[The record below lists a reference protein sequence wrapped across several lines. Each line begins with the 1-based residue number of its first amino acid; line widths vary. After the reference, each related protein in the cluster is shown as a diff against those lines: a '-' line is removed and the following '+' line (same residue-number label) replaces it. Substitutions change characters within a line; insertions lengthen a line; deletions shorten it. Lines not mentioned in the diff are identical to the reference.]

1 MPAIVDSL
9 CQSLS
14 ARSQT
19 YPRHREVLAIT
30 MNNLANPIYFD
41 YPIHPSRFPI
51 SSIRP
56 DGPQNTP
63 SMPPC
68 TPPKPVFPRYDPLHV
83 LSADSTPLPTTKQS
97 SLHPL
102 QVAPGVLANG
112 VITVMLPAV
121 REFLTATTIAPPA
134 APELPSDSRVLAL
147 AALAVFYRPMH
158 PAHWVFWNKE
168 QKRNTAAIVQSVL
181 GEFSRH
187 VSSYAVPCTI
197 ILALLPLM
205 SIDST
210 FHYTRCDS
218 PNHILTS
225 STSDATPT
233 PIISPIGWIATQD
246 NLWILGSLQHAYSSA
261 LSSQPWYAA
270 YVPSESETRMSL
282 RKRKPTMIQE
292 QVIEDDDDD
301 LLMPQPPP
309 RKRARTRRTATTTR
323 SPRKPEEFSP
333 PDNPETEDVPD
344 EVEAATELPEPET
357 VLMLTRAAK
366 RELIEIPVPAQDAE
380 KSVSPEP
387 RRSQRKKG
395 DSPASS
401 ATTLTRIHSRE
412 LSAESVEGAESA
424 GSSTVCE
431 EEPDKEKTKKGR
443 TEKVVKRLDNTG
455 EEDGDEEEA
464 EQEKPVPAKR
474 SRPSA
479 SRAKPR
485 SRAPPKRTN
494 STNTNSEEGGEHAD
508 ATPPPPVPKPKSRSR
523 PRTRRR

>member
-14 ARSQT
+14 TRSQT

-63 SMPPC
+63 SMPPR

-181 GEFSRH
+181 
-187 VSSYAVPCTI
+187 
-197 ILALLPLM
+197 
-205 SIDST
+205 
-210 FHYTRCDS
+210 
-218 PNHILTS
+218 
-225 STSDATPT
+225 DATPT

-301 LLMPQPPP
+301 LLMPQPP

-323 SPRKPEEFSP
+323 SPRKPEELSP

-431 EEPDKEKTKKGR
+431 EEPDKDKTKKGR

-494 STNTNSEEGGEHAD
+494 STITNSEEGGEHVD
-508 ATPPPPVPKPKSRSR
+508 ATPPPPVPKAKSRSR

>member
-1 MPAIVDSL
+1 
-9 CQSLS
+9 
-14 ARSQT
+14 
-19 YPRHREVLAIT
+19 
-30 MNNLANPIYFD
+30 MNNVPNPTYLHD

-63 SMPPC
+63 SVPPR

-83 LSADSTPLPTTKQS
+83 LSRESTPPPPTKQS
-97 SLHPL
+97 FPSITHPI

-112 VITVMLPAV
+112 VLTVMLPAV
-121 REFLTATTIAPPA
+121 REFLSAAVSAPPA
-134 APELPSDSRVLAL
+134 APDLPSDSRVLAL

-168 QKRNTAAIVQSVL
+168 QKKNTAAVVQNVL
-181 GEFSRH
+181 D
-187 VSSYAVPCTI
+187 T
-197 ILALLPLM
+197 
-205 SIDST
+205 
-210 FHYTRCDS
+210 
-218 PNHILTS
+218 
-225 STSDATPT
+225 TPT

-261 LSSQPWYAA
+261 LSCQPWYAA

-301 LLMPQPPP
+301 LLVPPPP
-309 RKRARTRRTATTTR
+309 RKRARTRRTATAAR
-323 SPRKPEEFSP
+323 SPRKPEESSP
-333 PDNPETEDVPD
+333 PDNAEAEDVPD
-344 EVEAATELPEPET
+344 EVEAGTELPEPEIE
-357 VLMLTRAAK
+357 LMLTRAAK
-366 RELIEIPVPAQDAE
+366 RELIETPVLAQDVE

-401 ATTLTRIHSRE
+401 ATTLTRTHSRE
-412 LSAESVEGAESA
+412 LSAESVEGTGSV

-431 EEPDKEKTKKGR
+431 EEPDKEKAKKGR
-443 TEKVVKRLDNTG
+443 ANKVVKRLDTAAKRLDDDG
-455 EEDGDEEEA
+455 EEGDEEEA
-464 EQEKPVPAKR
+464 EEEKPVPAKR
-474 SRPSA
+474 SRTSA

-485 SRAPPKRTN
+485 SRAAPKRTN
-494 STNTNSEEGGEHAD
+494 SANTNSEEGGEHAD
-508 ATPPPPVPKPKSRSR
+508 ATPAPPAPKPKSRSR

>member
-1 MPAIVDSL
+1 MTMTTPATDSF
-9 CQSLS
+9 CPQIQSLS
-14 ARSQT
+14 RPQT

-30 MNNLANPIYFD
+30 MNNVATNNVASPAYLHD
-41 YPIHPSRFPI
+41 YSIHPSRFPI

-63 SMPPC
+63 SVPPR
-68 TPPKPVFPRYDPLHV
+68 TPPKPVFPRYDPLRV
-83 LSADSTPLPTTKQS
+83 LSRQSTPPPPTKQS
-97 SLHPL
+97 FQQHPL

-121 REFLTATTIAPPA
+121 REFLSAAASAPPA

-168 QKRNTAAIVQSVL
+168 QKKNTAAIVQSVL
-181 GEFSRH
+181 D
-187 VSSYAVPCTI
+187 T
-197 ILALLPLM
+197 
-205 SIDST
+205 
-210 FHYTRCDS
+210 
-218 PNHILTS
+218 
-225 STSDATPT
+225 TPT

-292 QVIEDDDDD
+292 QLIEDDDDD
-301 LLMPQPPP
+301 LLVPPPP
-309 RKRARTRRTATTTR
+309 RKRARTRRTTAR
-323 SPRKPEEFSP
+323 SPRKPEEFSN
-333 PDNPETEDVPD
+333 PDNAETEDVPD
-344 EVEAATELPEPET
+344 EVEPGTELPEPEM

-366 RELIEIPVPAQDAE
+366 RELVEMPVLVQDAE

-412 LSAESVEGAESA
+412 LSTESVEGAESA

-443 TEKVVKRLDNTG
+443 ADKIVKRLDTAVKCLDNTG
-455 EEDGDEEEA
+455 EEGDEEEA
-464 EQEKPVPAKR
+464 EEEKSAPAKR
-474 SRPSA
+474 SRTST

-494 STNTNSEEGGEHAD
+494 SANTNSEEGGEHAD
-508 ATPPPPVPKPKSRSR
+508 ATPAPPVPKPKSRSR

>member
-1 MPAIVDSL
+1 MSMTTLSMPALDSF
-9 CQSLS
+9 CPQIQSLS
-14 ARSQT
+14 CPQF

-30 MNNLANPIYFD
+30 MNNVANPSYPHD

-63 SMPPC
+63 SVPPR

-83 LSADSTPLPTTKQS
+83 LSRESTPPPPTKQS
-97 SLHPL
+97 SLHPI

-121 REFLTATTIAPPA
+121 REFLSAAASAPPA

-168 QKRNTAAIVQSVL
+168 HKKNTAAIVQSVL
-181 GEFSRH
+181 D
-187 VSSYAVPCTI
+187 T
-197 ILALLPLM
+197 
-205 SIDST
+205 
-210 FHYTRCDS
+210 
-218 PNHILTS
+218 
-225 STSDATPT
+225 TPT

-282 RKRKPTMIQE
+282 RKRKPTLIQE

-301 LLMPQPPP
+301 LLVPPPP
-309 RKRARTRRTATTTR
+309 RKRARTRRTATTAR
-323 SPRKPEEFSP
+323 SPRKPEELSN
-333 PDNPETEDVPD
+333 PDNAETEDVPD
-344 EVEAATELPEPET
+344 EVEAGTELPEPET
-357 VLMLTRAAK
+357 VFMLTRAAK
-366 RELIEIPVPAQDAE
+366 RELIETPVLAQDAE

-431 EEPDKEKTKKGR
+431 EEPAKEKTKKGR
-443 TEKVVKRLDNTG
+443 ADKVVKRLDTTVKRLDNTG
-455 EEDGDEEEA
+455 EEEGDEEEA
-464 EQEKPVPAKR
+464 EEEKPAPAKR
-474 SRPSA
+474 SRTSA

-494 STNTNSEEGGEHAD
+494 SANTNAEEGGEHAD
-508 ATPPPPVPKPKSRSR
+508 ATPAPPVPKPKSRSR
-523 PRTRRR
+523 PRMRRR

>member
-1 MPAIVDSL
+1 
-9 CQSLS
+9 
-14 ARSQT
+14 
-19 YPRHREVLAIT
+19 
-30 MNNLANPIYFD
+30 MNNLANPTYFD

-63 SMPPC
+63 SMPPR

-83 LSADSTPLPTTKQS
+83 LSANSIPLPTTKQS

-181 GEFSRH
+181 D
-187 VSSYAVPCTI
+187 T
-197 ILALLPLM
+197 
-205 SIDST
+205 
-210 FHYTRCDS
+210 
-218 PNHILTS
+218 
-225 STSDATPT
+225 TPT

-301 LLMPQPPP
+301 LLVPQPP
-309 RKRARTRRTATTTR
+309 RKRARTRRTVTTTR

-344 EVEAATELPEPET
+344 EVEAATELPEPEI

-443 TEKVVKRLDNTG
+443 TEKAVKRLDNTG
-455 EEDGDEEEA
+455 EDGDEEEA

-508 ATPPPPVPKPKSRSR
+508 ATSPPPVPKPKSRSR

>member
-1 MPAIVDSL
+1 MSMTTTLSMPTIDSL
-9 CQSLS
+9 CPQIQSLS
-14 ARSQT
+14 RSQT

-30 MNNLANPIYFD
+30 MNNVPNPTYLHD

-63 SMPPC
+63 SIPPR
-68 TPPKPVFPRYDPLHV
+68 TPPRPIFPRYDPLRV
-83 LSADSTPLPTTKQS
+83 LSRESTPPPPTKQS
-97 SLHPL
+97 FLHPL

-121 REFLTATTIAPPA
+121 REFLSAAASAPPA

-168 QKRNTAAIVQSVL
+168 QKKNTAAIVQSVL
-181 GEFSRH
+181 D
-187 VSSYAVPCTI
+187 T
-197 ILALLPLM
+197 
-205 SIDST
+205 
-210 FHYTRCDS
+210 
-218 PNHILTS
+218 
-225 STSDATPT
+225 TPT
-233 PIISPIGWIATQD
+233 PIISPIGWIAIQD

-282 RKRKPTMIQE
+282 RKRKPTLIQE

-301 LLMPQPPP
+301 LLMPPPP
-309 RKRARTRRTATTTR
+309 RKRARTRRTATTAR
-323 SPRKPEEFSP
+323 SPRKPEELSP

-344 EVEAATELPEPET
+344 EVEASTELPEPEP

-366 RELIEIPVPAQDAE
+366 RELIEIPVPAQDTE

-412 LSAESVEGAESA
+412 LSAESVEDAESA

-443 TEKVVKRLDNTG
+443 ANKDVKRIDTAVKRIDNTG
-455 EEDGDEEEA
+455 EEEGDEEEA
-464 EQEKPVPAKR
+464 EEKSAPAKR
-474 SRPSA
+474 SRTSA

-494 STNTNSEEGGEHAD
+494 SANTNSEEGGEHAD
-508 ATPPPPVPKPKSRSR
+508 ATPAPPVPKPKSRSR